1 MSRFRRSIF
10 ALATLFLLAPVVSRA
25 QLGAPQA
32 EVTITNLLS
41 VDKLAAN
48 ARFRLAVVI
57 DVGEHWHINANPA
70 NVEGL
75 IPTTLT
81 LPPPT
86 AIVIDRIV
94 YPKGAST
101 KVAWADEAVAL
112 YTGHAIIFAE
122 GHVNADA
129 TPGPLKIEGSL
140 RYQACNDSIC
150 LAPKNVPIVFETEVV
165 PELQKPQPVHPDI
178 FGAAGESAPPA
189 SSAPLAPLVTAGKTS
204 GYGPIAT
211 LVRER
216 GWAVTI
222 LVVFLGGLALNLTP
236 CVYPMIAITVSY
248 FGGQGGERSPRHAFI
263 SSLIYCLGIV
273 LTYSTLGL
281 IAALTGSLFGSALQS
296 PVLLV
301 GIGLLL
307 VALALSMFGLY
318 ELQPPQALMQ
328 KATGLSSKAGY
339 VGVFFLGAV
348 IGVIAAPCLAP
359 FVVALL
365 AFVGES
371 GNPWLGW
378 WLFFALALGLGVP
391 YVVLGTFSGLIT
403 RLPKS
408 GAWMVKVKVVF
419 GVALI
424 GVAVWITSPL
434 WLDAVV
440 SKEGGIVFEPYSA
453 AKVQQATADHR
464 PVMIDFSAEWCGPC
478 RKMERTTFHDKRV
491 LEESKNFTALKA
503 DLTKEGTPDVEKLRK
518 DFGIWGV
525 PTLVF
530 IGPDG
535 REHTALRRVEYVTPN
550 ELLDLLQKA
559 KGIAPASSPTAR
571 APDVPPQLLNPF

>member
-1 MSRFRRSIF
+1 MKRLDLSTLVVA
-10 ALATLFLLAPVVSRA
+10 ALAVLLIPLPCDG
-25 QLGAPQA
+25 QQA
-32 EVTITNLLS
+32 DFKIDTFLS
-41 VDKLAAN
+41 VDKLTPN
-48 ARFRLAVVI
+48 SRFRLAVII
-57 DVGEHWHINANPA
+57 DIAGHWHINANPA

-81 LPPPT
+81 LQLPA
-86 AIVIDRIV
+86 AIVLDRIV
-94 YPKGAST
+94 YPKGVIT
-101 KVAWADEAVAL
+101 RVAWADEPVAL
-112 YTGHAIIFAE
+112 YTGRTILFAE
-122 GHVNADA
+122 GHVSGDA
-129 TPGPLKIEGSL
+129 KAGPVKLEGSL
-140 RYQACNDSIC
+140 RYQACNDTVCI
-150 LAPKNVPIVFETEVV
+150 APKTVPIAIDTEIV
-165 PELQKPQPVHPDI
+165 PESQKPQAIHTDI
-178 FGAAGESAPPA
+178 FGATTPN
-189 SSAPLAPLVTAGKTS
+189 APLAPLVTAGKAVGDS
-204 GYGPIAT
+204 SIAT

-216 GWAVTI
+216 GWLVTF

-248 FGGQGGERSPRHAFI
+248 FGGQGGERNPRHAFV

-281 IAALTGSLFGSALQS
+281 IAATTGSLFGSALQS
-296 PVLLV
+296 PVVLI

-318 ELQPPQALMQ
+318 ELQPPQFLMQ

-339 VGVFFLGAV
+339 IGLFVFGAV

-365 AFVGES
+365 AFVGQS
-371 GNPWLGW
+371 GSPWLGW
-378 WLFFALALGLGVP
+378 WLFFALALGLGLP
-391 YVVLGTFSGLIT
+391 YVVLGTFSGLLN

-408 GAWMVKVKVVF
+408 GTWMVWVKRVF

-424 GVAVWITSPL
+424 AVAAWITGPL
-434 WLDAVV
+434 WLNRGG
-440 SKEGGIVFEPYSA
+440 SGEGGLAFEAYSV
-453 AKVQQATADHR
+453 AKVQQAATEHR
-464 PVMIDFSAEWCGPC
+464 PVFIDFSAEWCGPC
-478 RKMERTTFHDKRV
+478 RKMERTAFRDKRV
-491 LEESKNFTALKA
+491 LEESRNFVLLKA
-503 DLTKEGTPDVEKLRK
+503 DLTHESSPDVESLRK

-535 REHTALRRVEYVTPN
+535 REHAELRRVESVTPT
-550 ELLDLLQKA
+550 ELVDLLARA
-559 KGIAPASSPTAR
+559 KVAASTNSTSAR

>member
-1 MSRFRRSIF
+1 MSRSRRSLF
-10 ALATLFLLAPVVSRA
+10 ALATLILLAAVASRA
-25 QLGAPQA
+25 QLAAPQA
-32 EVTITNLLS
+32 EVTVTNLLS

-48 ARFRLAVVI
+48 TRFRLAVVI
-57 DVGEHWHINANPA
+57 DVGGHWHINANPV

-75 IPTTLT
+75 IPTTLM
-81 LPPPT
+81 LQPP
-86 AIVIDRIV
+86 AGIVIDRIV

-101 KVAWADEAVAL
+101 KVTWADEPVAL
-112 YTGHAIIFAE
+112 YTGHVIIFAE

-129 TPGPLKIEGSL
+129 TSGPLKIEGSL

-150 LAPKNVPIVFETEVV
+150 IAPKNVPIVLEAEIVS
-165 PELQKPQPVHPDI
+165 ESQKPQPVHPDI
-178 FGAAGESAPPA
+178 FGAASE
-189 SSAPLAPLVTAGKTS
+189 SAPLAPLVTAGKTGANS
-204 GYGPIAT
+204 SIAT

-216 GWAVTI
+216 GWVVTI
-222 LVVFLGGLALNLTP
+222 LIVFLGGLALNLTP

-248 FGGQGGERSPRHAFI
+248 FGGQGGGRSTGRAFA

-339 VGVFFLGAV
+339 IGVFFLGAV

-365 AFVGES
+365 AFVGQS

-391 YVVLGTFSGLIT
+391 YVVLGTFSGLLT

-408 GAWMVKVKVVF
+408 GAWMVKVKMVF

-424 GVAVWITSPL
+424 GVAAWITSPL
-434 WLDAVV
+434 WLDAVT
-440 SKEGGIVFEPYSA
+440 SKEGGIAFEPYSA
-453 AKVQQATADHR
+453 AKAQQAAAAHR

-491 LEESKNFTALKA
+491 LEESKNFVMLRA

-518 DFGIWGV
+518 DFSIWGV

-530 IGPDG
+530 VSPDG
-535 REHTALRRVEYVTPN
+535 REHTALRRVEYVTPD

-559 KGIAPASSPTAR
+559 KGVAPTNSTTAR
-571 APDVPPQLLNPF
+571 APDVPAQLLNPF

>member
-1 MSRFRRSIF
+1 MKRLRVSIL
-10 ALATLFLLAPVVSRA
+10 ALAAMAVLLAPLAGDA
-25 QLGAPQA
+25 QQA
-32 EVTITNLLS
+32 DFKVETLLS
-41 VDKLAAN
+41 VDKLTPN
-48 ARFRLAVVI
+48 AHFRMAVVI
-57 DVGEHWHINANPA
+57 DVAEHWHINANPA
-70 NVEGL
+70 NAEGL

-81 LPPPT
+81 LQPP
-86 AIVIDRIV
+86 ASIVIDRIV
-94 YPKGAST
+94 YPTGVTT
-101 KVAWADEAVAL
+101 KVVWNDEPVAL
-112 YTGHAIIFAE
+112 YTGRTIIFAE
-122 GHVNADA
+122 GHVSADA
-129 TPGPLKIEGSL
+129 RTGPLKLGGSL
-140 RYQACNDSIC
+140 RYQACNDSVCI
-150 LAPKNVPIVFETEVV
+150 APKNIPIVMDTEIVS
-165 PELQKPQPVHPDI
+165 ESQKSQPVHADI
-178 FGAAGESAPPA
+178 FGAATA
-189 SSAPLAPLVTAGKTS
+189 SAPLAPLVTAGNS
-204 GYGPIAT
+204 GADSSIAT

-216 GWAVTI
+216 GWFVTI

-248 FGGQGGERSPRHAFI
+248 FGGQGGERNARRAFV

-296 PVLLV
+296 PVLLI
-301 GIGLLL
+301 GIALLL

-318 ELQPPQALMQ
+318 ELQPPQFLMQ

-339 VGVFFLGAV
+339 IGVFFFGAV

-365 AFVGES
+365 AFVGQI

-378 WLFFALALGLGVP
+378 WLFFALALGLGLP
-391 YVVLGTFSGLIT
+391 YVVLGTFSGLLN

-408 GAWMVKVKVVF
+408 GTWMVSVKRVF

-424 GVAVWITSPL
+424 AVAAWITSPL
-434 WLDAVV
+434 WLNLTA
-440 SKEGGIVFEPYSA
+440 STEGGITFEPYAA
-453 AKVQQATADHR
+453 AKVQQAAADHR
-464 PVMIDFSAEWCGPC
+464 PVFIDFSAEWCGPC

-491 LEESKNFTALKA
+491 LEETKHFSVLKA
-503 DLTKEGTPDVEKLRK
+503 DLTHEGSPDVEKLRK

-535 REHTALRRVEYVTPN
+535 REHSELRRVEYVTPG
-550 ELLDLLQKA
+550 ELLDLLTKDESA
-559 KGIAPASSPTAR
+559 ALTNSTTAR

>member
-1 MSRFRRSIF
+1 MKRLQLSIL
-10 ALATLFLLAPVVSRA
+10 ALATLAIWFAPLVGNA
-25 QLGAPQA
+25 QQA
-32 EVTITNLLS
+32 DFKVNAFLS
-41 VDKLAAN
+41 VDKLAPN
-48 ARFRLAVVI
+48 AHFRLAVVI
-57 DVGEHWHINANPA
+57 DVAEHWHINANPA
-70 NVEGL
+70 NAEGL

-81 LPPPT
+81 LEPP
-86 AIVIDRIV
+86 ASIVIDRIV
-94 YPKGAST
+94 YPKGVTT
-101 KVAWADEAVAL
+101 KVAWNDEPVAL
-112 YTGHAIIFAE
+112 YTGRTIIFAE
-122 GHVNADA
+122 GHVSADA
-129 TPGPLKIEGSL
+129 KTGPVKLEGSL
-140 RYQACNDSIC
+140 RYQACNDSVCI
-150 LAPKNVPIVFETEVV
+150 APKNIPVALDTEIVSES
-165 PELQKPQPVHPDI
+165 QKPQPVHADI
-178 FGAAGESAPPA
+178 FGSAT
-189 SSAPLAPLVTAGKTS
+189 SSAPLAPLVTAGNAGADS
-204 GYGPIAT
+204 SIAT

-216 GWAVTI
+216 GWFVTI

-248 FGGQGGERSPRHAFI
+248 FGGQGGERNARRAFV

-296 PVLLV
+296 PVLLI
-301 GIGLLL
+301 GIAVLL

-318 ELQPPQALMQ
+318 ELQPPQFLMQ
-328 KATGLSSKAGY
+328 RATGLSNKAGY
-339 VGVFFLGAV
+339 IGVFFFGAV

-365 AFVGES
+365 AFVGQI

-378 WLFFALALGLGVP
+378 WLFFALALGLGLP
-391 YVVLGTFSGLIT
+391 YVVLGTFSGLLT

-408 GAWMVKVKVVF
+408 GTWMVNVKKVF

-424 GVAVWITSPL
+424 AVAAWITSPL
-434 WLDAVV
+434 WLDLA
-440 SKEGGIVFEPYSA
+440 SSTEGGVTFEPYAA
-453 AKVQQATADHR
+453 AKVQRATAEHR
-464 PVMIDFSAEWCGPC
+464 PVFIDFSAEWCGPC

-491 LEESKNFTALKA
+491 LEEAKHFTVLKA
-503 DLTKEGTPDVEKLRK
+503 DLTHEGSPDVEKLRK

-535 REHTALRRVEYVTPN
+535 REHSELRRVEYVTPT
-550 ELLDLLQKA
+550 ELLELLTKDESV
-559 KGIAPASSPTAR
+559 APTNGPTAR

>member
-1 MSRFRRSIF
+1 MKRLRVSIL
-10 ALATLFLLAPVVSRA
+10 ALAAMAVLLAPLAGDA
-25 QLGAPQA
+25 QQA
-32 EVTITNLLS
+32 DFKVETLLS
-41 VDKLAAN
+41 VDKLTPN
-48 ARFRLAVVI
+48 AHFRMAVVI
-57 DVGEHWHINANPA
+57 DVAEHWHINANPA
-70 NVEGL
+70 NAEGL

-81 LPPPT
+81 LQPP
-86 AIVIDRIV
+86 ASIVIDRIV
-94 YPKGAST
+94 YPTGVTT
-101 KVAWADEAVAL
+101 KVVWNDEPVAL
-112 YTGHAIIFAE
+112 YTGRTIIFAE
-122 GHVNADA
+122 GHVSADA
-129 TPGPLKIEGSL
+129 RTGPLKLGGSL
-140 RYQACNDSIC
+140 RYQACNDSVCI
-150 LAPKNVPIVFETEVV
+150 APKNIPIVMDTEIVS
-165 PELQKPQPVHPDI
+165 ESQKSQPVHADI
-178 FGAAGESAPPA
+178 FGAAT
-189 SSAPLAPLVTAGKTS
+189 SSAPLAPLVTAGNS
-204 GYGPIAT
+204 GADSSIAT

-216 GWAVTI
+216 GWFVTI

-248 FGGQGGERSPRHAFI
+248 FGGQGGERNARRAFV

-296 PVLLV
+296 PVLLI
-301 GIGLLL
+301 GIALLL

-318 ELQPPQALMQ
+318 ELQPPQFLMQ

-339 VGVFFLGAV
+339 IGVFFFGAV

-365 AFVGES
+365 AFVGQI

-378 WLFFALALGLGVP
+378 WLFFALALGLGLP
-391 YVVLGTFSGLIT
+391 YVVLGTFSGLLN

-408 GAWMVKVKVVF
+408 GTWMVSVKRVF

-424 GVAVWITSPL
+424 AVAAWITSPL
-434 WLDAVV
+434 WLNLTA
-440 SKEGGIVFEPYSA
+440 STEGGITFEPYAA
-453 AKVQQATADHR
+453 AKVQQAAADHR
-464 PVMIDFSAEWCGPC
+464 PVFIDFSAEWCGPC

-491 LEESKNFTALKA
+491 LEETKHFSVLKA
-503 DLTKEGTPDVEKLRK
+503 DLTHEGSPDVEKLRK

-535 REHTALRRVEYVTPN
+535 REHSELRRVEYVTPG
-550 ELLDLLQKA
+550 ELLDLLTKDESA
-559 KGIAPASSPTAR
+559 ALTNSTTAR

>member
-1 MSRFRRSIF
+1 MKRLRVSIL
-10 ALATLFLLAPVVSRA
+10 ALAAMAVLLAPLAGDA
-25 QLGAPQA
+25 QQA
-32 EVTITNLLS
+32 DFKVETLLS
-41 VDKLAAN
+41 VDKLTPN
-48 ARFRLAVVI
+48 AHFRMAVVI
-57 DVGEHWHINANPA
+57 DVAEHWHINANPA
-70 NVEGL
+70 NAEGL

-81 LPPPT
+81 LQPP
-86 AIVIDRIV
+86 ASIVIDRIV
-94 YPKGAST
+94 YPTGVTT
-101 KVAWADEAVAL
+101 KVVWNDEPVAL
-112 YTGHAIIFAE
+112 YTGRTIIFAE
-122 GHVNADA
+122 GHVSADA
-129 TPGPLKIEGSL
+129 RTGPLKLGGSL
-140 RYQACNDSIC
+140 RYQACNDSVCI
-150 LAPKNVPIVFETEVV
+150 APKNIPIVMDTEIVS
-165 PELQKPQPVHPDI
+165 ESQKSQPVHADI
-178 FGAAGESAPPA
+178 FGAATA
-189 SSAPLAPLVTAGKTS
+189 SAPLAPLVTAGNS
-204 GYGPIAT
+204 GADSSIAT

-216 GWAVTI
+216 GWFVTI

-248 FGGQGGERSPRHAFI
+248 FGGQGGERNARRAFV

-296 PVLLV
+296 HVLLI
-301 GIGLLL
+301 GIALLL

-318 ELQPPQALMQ
+318 ELQPPQFLMQ

-339 VGVFFLGAV
+339 IGVFFFGAV

-365 AFVGES
+365 AFVGQI

-378 WLFFALALGLGVP
+378 WLFFALALGLGLP
-391 YVVLGTFSGLIT
+391 YVVLGTFSGLLN

-408 GAWMVKVKVVF
+408 GTWMVSVKRVF

-424 GVAVWITSPL
+424 AVAAWITSPL
-434 WLDAVV
+434 WLNLTA
-440 SKEGGIVFEPYSA
+440 STEGGITFEPYAA
-453 AKVQQATADHR
+453 AKVQQAAADHR
-464 PVMIDFSAEWCGPC
+464 PVFIDFSAEWCGPC

-491 LEESKNFTALKA
+491 LEETKHFSVLKA
-503 DLTKEGTPDVEKLRK
+503 DLTHEGSPDVEKLRK

-535 REHTALRRVEYVTPN
+535 REHSELRRVEYVTPG
-550 ELLDLLQKA
+550 ELLDLLTKDESA
-559 KGIAPASSPTAR
+559 ALTNSTTAR